1 MHSATPKEAYW
12 ILLRLK
18 ILASQNLSWACF
30 LLVMPFGHMAGHL
43 QAPGLSSLAHLLA
56 LALVAVQKLFQ
67 EWTPFEIPAPVQ
79 TL

>member
-43 QAPGLSSLAHLLA
+43 QAPGLSSLAHLLT
-56 LALVAVQKLFQ
+56 LALVAVQKWFQ
-67 EWTPFEIPAPVQ
+67 E
-79 TL
+79 